1 MLTITLIRHGKTYG
15 NTLSRY
21 IGFTDE
27 ELCNEGIQ
35 LLKDRTYPSCD
46 HLYISPMLR
55 CKQTASIIYPY
66 ITPYIIENLKEC
78 NFGDFEN
85 KNYKELAD
93 NKDYKDWV
101 LSKATLPF
109 PNGETKDSFTTRTL
123 QGFKQ
128 VLDHALTNNYQKISL
143 VVHGGTIMS
152 ILSVY
157 STTEKDYYDWG
168 VKNGDGYIVEL
179 MEDSY
184 KSGNIKLTVIQSITK
199 G

>member
-21 IGFTDE
+21 IGSTDE
-27 ELCNEGIQ
+27 ELCSEGIE

-46 HLYISPMLR
+46 YLYISPMIR
-55 CKQTASIIYPY
+55 CKQTASIIYPNV
-66 ITPYIIENLKEC
+66 TPYIIENLKEC

-93 NKDYKDWV
+93 NKDYNAWV

-109 PNGETKDSFTTRTL
+109 PNGETKDSFTDRTL

-128 VLDHALTNNYQKISL
+128 VLDHAIKHNYEKISL

-157 STTEKDYYDWG
+157 STTHKDYYDWG

-179 MEDSY
+179 MKDSY
-184 KSGNIKLTVIQSITK
+184 HSGDIKLTVLQSITK